1 MTKRPVK
8 IPGRSNIKWPTLSE
22 AMFYVVEHRF
32 KKRPLQIYD
41 DSRKDV
47 SFDDSRKDG
56 GITPVQNK
64 SVKCAIFDLITSSW
78 QFPVSAKL
86 QGSIRVNTA
95 FCACL

>member
-1 MTKRPVK
+1 
-8 IPGRSNIKWPTLSE
+8 
-22 AMFYVVEHRF
+22 MFYVVEHRF